1 MCAVCI
7 KTPGSTVHHVTICGE
22 SVNNK
27 DLEGRVRDME
37 NAVIC
42 GRLTKLRERMQAE
55 GIDYYMIPTADF
67 HNSEYVNDYFMVR
80 EYFSHF
86 SGSNGTLLVWQDGA
100 GLWTDGRYFIQA
112 EKELQG
118 TGIALFRMQDEGVPD
133 MDEFLSQN
141 MKQGQTLGFDGRV
154 VSASEGKKLEKK
166 LAGKE
171 VSFLFEKDLAETIW
185 TDRPAFPA
193 GRVWM
198 LDEALAGKSVEEKLG
213 ETLEKVEKEGA
224 DSLFLTKL
232 DDLMWLF
239 NIRGCD
245 VECNPV
251 AMSYAY
257 LSREE
262 TVLFI
267 QKAVLEDTAAASLAA
282 KGVKVEEYDT
292 VTNYLKTLPEGRKV
306 MADQR
311 QCSYALYRILSGRQT
326 VVEKKN
332 PTELLKAV
340 KNPVELAHMEDIYLK
355 DSVALTRFI
364 YWLKTN
370 IGKIEITEVTAADHL
385 EMLRRQIP
393 EFLDLSFPTIAG
405 YGENAAMMHYEATP
419 DSCAVLKPEGMLL
432 VDSGGQYLGGT
443 TDVTRT
449 IVLGPVSD
457 EIRRHYTAVAAGM
470 LQMTNARW
478 IHGCTGRNLDILA
491 RQPVWELGLDYKCGT
506 GHGVGYILNVHE
518 GPQGLRWRYV
528 EGVSEAVIEASMDI
542 TNEPGVYVEGSHGIR
557 IENVMVAENDV
568 KNEYGQFMYFKTLT
582 WVPIDMDGID
592 ERYLTQ
598 TQKEYLY
605 TYQRQVYE
613 RLAPFLEEE
622 EREWLKKE
630 TRVE

>member
-1 MCAVCI
+1 MC
-7 KTPGSTVHHVTICGE
+7 S
-22 SVNNK
+22 S
-27 DLEGRVRDME
+27 DL
-37 NAVIC
+37 
-42 GRLTKLRERMQAE
+42 
-55 GIDYYMIPTADF
+55 
-67 HNSEYVNDYFMVR
+67 
-80 EYFSHF
+80 
-86 SGSNGTLLVWQDGA
+86 
-100 GLWTDGRYFIQA
+100 
-112 EKELQG
+112 
-118 TGIALFRMQDEGVPD
+118 
-133 MDEFLSQN
+133 
-141 MKQGQTLGFDGRV
+141 
-154 VSASEGKKLEKK
+154 
-166 LAGKE
+166 GKE

-292 VTNYLKTLPEGRKV
+292 VTDYLKTLPEGRKV

-340 KNPVELAHMEDIYLK
+340 KNPVELVHMEDIYLK

-393 EFLDLSFPTIAG
+393 EFL
-405 YGENAAMMHYEATP
+405 
-419 DSCAVLKPEGMLL
+419 
-432 VDSGGQYLGGT
+432 
-443 TDVTRT
+443 
-449 IVLGPVSD
+449 
-457 EIRRHYTAVAAGM
+457 EI
-470 LQMTNARW
+470 
-478 IHGCTGRNLDILA
+478 GRA
-491 RQPVWELGLDYKCGT
+491 HV
-506 GHGVGYILNVHE
+506 
-518 GPQGLRWRYV
+518 
-528 EGVSEAVIEASMDI
+528 
-542 TNEPGVYVEGSHGIR
+542 
-557 IENVMVAENDV
+557 
-568 KNEYGQFMYFKTLT
+568 
-582 WVPIDMDGID
+582 
-592 ERYLTQ
+592 
-598 TQKEYLY
+598 
-605 TYQRQVYE
+605 
-613 RLAPFLEEE
+613 
-622 EREWLKKE
+622 
-630 TRVE
+630 